1 LCSLISPLGK
11 CKIHFPVVVFIRF
24 LVFRVRVERRTQDLG
39 TALAGCNG
47 VRWNGR
53 VGGEVKQLVVR
64 LMVDSF
70 EALGSLGVRWAPEC
84 LIVGGDV
91 TMD

>member
-1 LCSLISPLGK
+1 M
-11 CKIHFPVVVFIRF
+11 
-24 LVFRVRVERRTQDLG
+24 ERRTQDLG

-64 LMVDSF
+64 FNGGFIRGVGLSRSEV
-70 EALGSLGVRWAPEC
+70 GS
-84 LIVGGDV
+84 
-91 TMD
+91 

>member
-24 LVFRVRVERRTQDLG
+24 LVFRVRVERVERRTQDLG

-64 LMVDSF
+64 FNGGFIRGVGLSRSEV
-70 EALGSLGVRWAPEC
+70 GS
-84 LIVGGDV
+84 
-91 TMD
+91 

>member
-1 LCSLISPLGK
+1 M
-11 CKIHFPVVVFIRF
+11 
-24 LVFRVRVERRTQDLG
+24 E
-39 TALAGCNG
+39 
-47 VRWNGR
+47 
-53 VGGEVKQLVVR
+53 ELVVR
-64 LMVDSF
+64 LSSSSSVLMVDSF